1 MKGIASSRFRKKGFQ
16 SNSTLS
22 LPDTYNKRSQPNRHT
37 QWKNVVGIRARTA
50 AIAICIKVVN
60 GERFEMPFYKCSEY
74 LVCVGARPPTN
85 QIELDSTA
93 A

>member
-16 SNSTLS
+16 SNSILS
-22 LPDTYNKRSQPNRHT
+22 LPDTNNKRSQPNRHT
-37 QWKNVVGIRARTA
+37 QWRNVFGIRAKTA

-60 GERFEMPFYKCSEY
+60 GDRFEMPFSKRSEF
-74 LVCVGARPPTN
+74 LVCVGVPPKN

-93 A
+93 G